1 MTGFKF
7 YRTFK
12 QQKNLPIMNNIF
24 LQYMS
29 ERMKQEHLAHKEPG
43 PVITISREYGCYA
56 SKIAKLLV
64 EKLNHAQKGHSS
76 QNNSEWHYITK
87 EILEEAS
94 QKLQTDPEK
103 ISHIFGATQKDF
115 LHDLIESFS
124 TKRYASD
131 SNIKRTI
138 KLVVQSYAEQ
148 GRVIIVGRAGCILA
162 KHIPKS
168 FHFKLTAP
176 FEWRVERIMERF
188 NLEPPNAKKQV
199 LENDERRKNFMNF
212 FKGNKPDCTLFD
224 AVFNR
229 STMSDEEIVESVFKI
244 VQLRKII

>member
-1 MTGFKF
+1 
-7 YRTFK
+7 
-12 QQKNLPIMNNIF
+12 MNNIF

-64 EKLNHAQKGHSS
+64 DKLNHSQKSLS
-76 QNNSEWHYITK
+76 TKNDSEWHYITK

-148 GRVIIVGRAGCILA
+148 GKVIIVGRAGCILTR
-162 KHIPKS
+162 HIPKS
-168 FHFKLTAP
+168 LHLKLAAP
-176 FEWRVERIMERF
+176 YEWRVERIMERF
-188 NLEPPNAKKQV
+188 NLEPAAARKQV
-199 LENDERRKNFMNF
+199 SESDEKRKNFMAF
-212 FKGNKPDCTLFD
+212 FKGNKPDCQLFD
-224 AVFNR
+224 LVFNR
-229 STMSDEEIVESVFKI
+229 STLSDEEIVESIYKI
-244 VQLRKII
+244 ALLRKII